1 MTKAGISHD
10 VVPYFMER
18 FESAYLAQIQN
29 FVDTLLRGGEP
40 AVSGIDAVEAIRVS
54 HAATQSFHEQ
64 RIVYLEA
71 E

>member
-1 MTKAGISHD
+1 
-10 VVPYFMER
+10 MER

-40 AVSGIDAVEAIRVS
+40 AVSGIDAVEAIRIS
-54 HAATQSFHEQ
+54 HAATQSFQEQ
-64 RIVYLEA
+64 RVVYIEA